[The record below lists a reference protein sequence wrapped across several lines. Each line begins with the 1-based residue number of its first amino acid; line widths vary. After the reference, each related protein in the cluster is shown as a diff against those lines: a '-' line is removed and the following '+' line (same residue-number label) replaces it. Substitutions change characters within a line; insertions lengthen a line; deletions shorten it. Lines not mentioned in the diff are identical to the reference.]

1 MPQERSDPVWLD
13 DVEAP
18 LEHRSPKRLCII
30 SGDALPSGEFIAALQ
45 TAVGP
50 NQEIE
55 IIRERR
61 RGGSGIGPGQP
72 PVDRRRLP
80 HVEALVKMDGY
91 AIVPLPAS
99 QSRPPRIPDPP
110 MPFPPIEHRS
120 AEPRPAERPPFARHT
135 FDDDGDADER
145 ELERILQFKQ
155 RRKGRLG
162 LPLVVAAALVAVL
175 IVLLVQLPAVKSLMS
190 RAATPPAERTSEAP
204 QSTQA
209 PAPATPSSS
218 DRSSQTPPPAGRE
231 DAERPPEPTDTPRAP
246 VDTAPPPQTSPVPRA
261 QAQTSPV
268 PRAETRETR
277 PQTGPVAG
285 LPPAAAS
292 RVSPRQTAVARA
304 PETLRG
310 ESSRFPGVPRVEL
323 TRNSLATPEGKAE
336 SYVVRLSDP
345 AGRPLAGA
353 DVLLLARMADGT
365 VESIML
371 RDGLEPGTYSGTSR
385 PTPSAPVDLRV
396 RMTMSD
402 KRIEVPLRP

>member
-1 MPQERSDPVWLD
+1 MPQQRTDPVWLD
-13 DVEAP
+13 DVESP
-18 LEHRSPKRLCII
+18 PEHRSPKRLCII
-30 SGDALPSGEFIAALQ
+30 SGEALPSGEFIAALQ

-61 RGGSGIGPGQP
+61 RGGSGRGPGQP
-72 PVDRRRLP
+72 PIERRQFRN
-80 HVEALVKMDGY
+80 VEAVVKMDGY
-91 AIVPLPAS
+91 AIVPLPPS
-99 QSRPPRIPDPP
+99 QSRPSRVADPP
-110 MPFPPIEHRS
+110 VPLPPMEHRS
-120 AEPRPAERPPFARHT
+120 AEPRPAERASFARRA

-155 RRKGRLG
+155 RRKARIGGR
-162 LPLVVAAALVAVL
+162 PLVLAALVVVL
-175 IVLLVQLPAVKSLMS
+175 VLLLVQLPAVKSLMS
-190 RAATPPAERTSEAP
+190 RAATPPAERTSAAP

-209 PAPATPSSS
+209 PAPATSSS
-218 DRSSQTPPPAGRE
+218 PDRSSTSLPPAGRE
-231 DAERPPEPTDTPRAP
+231 GAERPPEANVTPRAQ
-246 VDTAPPPQTSPVPRA
+246 VDTAPPPQTSPAPRA
-261 QAQTSPV
+261 QTSRV
-268 PRAETRETR
+268 TR
-277 PQTGPVAG
+277 PETTETQPQPGPVAG
-285 LPPAAAS
+285 VPPAVPS
-292 RVSPRQTAVARA
+292 RVSSRQTAVARA

-323 TRNSLATPEGKAE
+323 TRSSLPTPEGKAE

-353 DVLLLARMADGT
+353 EVLLLARMADGT

-371 RDGLEPGTYSGTSR
+371 RDGPEPGTYSGTSR
-385 PTPSAPVDLRV
+385 PTPSDPVDLRV

>member
-13 DVEAP
+13 DVESP
-18 LEHRSPKRLCII
+18 PEHRSPRRLCII

-72 PVDRRRLP
+72 PIERRRFP
-80 HVEALVKMDGY
+80 HVQTIVKMDGY
-91 AIVPLPAS
+91 AIVPLPPS
-99 QSRPPRIPDPP
+99 QSRPQRVPDPP
-110 MPFPPIEHRS
+110 MPRPSIEHRS
-120 AEPRPAERPPFARHT
+120 AEPRPAERASFAHHG

-155 RRKGRLG
+155 RRRVRIGGR
-162 LPLVVAAALVAVL
+162 PLVLAALVVVL
-175 IVLLVQLPAVKSLMS
+175 VLLLVQLPAVKSLVS
-190 RAATPPAERTSEAP
+190 RAATPPAERTSAAP

-209 PAPATPSSS
+209 PAPAAPSSP
-218 DRSSQTPPPAGRE
+218 DRSSMALPPAGRE
-231 DAERPPEPTDTPRAP
+231 SAERPPEATVTPRAE
-246 VDTAPPPQTSPVPRA
+246 VDTAPRPQTSPVPRA
-261 QAQTSPV
+261 EIT
-268 PRAETRETR
+268 ETRR
-277 PQTGPVAG
+277 QTGRVTG
-285 LPPAAAS
+285 LPPEPPS
-292 RVSPRQTAVARA
+292 RVSSRQTAVARA

-323 TRNSLATPEGKAE
+323 TRNSLSTPEGKAE

-353 DVLLLARMADGT
+353 EVLLLARMADGT

-371 RDGLEPGTYSGTSR
+371 RDGSEPGTYSGASR

-396 RMTMSD
+396 RMTLSD

>member
-13 DVEAP
+13 DVESP
-18 LEHRSPKRLCII
+18 PEHRSPRRLCII

-72 PVDRRRLP
+72 PIERRRFP
-80 HVEALVKMDGY
+80 HVQTIVKMDGY
-91 AIVPLPAS
+91 AIVPLPPS
-99 QSRPPRIPDPP
+99 QSRPQRVPDPP
-110 MPFPPIEHRS
+110 MPRPPAIEHRS
-120 AEPRPAERPPFARHT
+120 SEPRPAERVPSARRA
-135 FDDDGDADER
+135 FDDDDGDADER

-155 RRKGRLG
+155 RRRVRIGGR
-162 LPLVVAAALVAVL
+162 PVVLAALVVVL
-175 IVLLVQLPAVKSLMS
+175 ILLLVQLPALKSLMS
-190 RAATPPAERTSEAP
+190 RAATPPAERTSAAP

-209 PAPATPSSS
+209 PAPAAPSSP
-218 DRSSQTPPPAGRE
+218 DRSSKSLPPAGRE
-231 DAERPPEPTDTPRAP
+231 SAERPPEATVTPRAE
-246 VDTAPPPQTSPVPRA
+246 VDTTPRPQTSPVPPPQTSPVPRVE
-261 QAQTSPV
+261 TT
-268 PRAETRETR
+268 ETRR
-277 PQTGPVAG
+277 QTGRVTG
-285 LPPAAAS
+285 LPPEPPSRAS
-292 RVSPRQTAVARA
+292 SRQPAVAHA

-323 TRNSLATPEGKAE
+323 TRNSLPTPEGKAE

-353 DVLLLARMADGT
+353 EVLLLARMADGT

-371 RDGLEPGTYSGTSR
+371 RDGSEPGTYSGTSR

-396 RMTMSD
+396 RMTLSD
-402 KRIEVPLRP
+402 KRVEVPLRP